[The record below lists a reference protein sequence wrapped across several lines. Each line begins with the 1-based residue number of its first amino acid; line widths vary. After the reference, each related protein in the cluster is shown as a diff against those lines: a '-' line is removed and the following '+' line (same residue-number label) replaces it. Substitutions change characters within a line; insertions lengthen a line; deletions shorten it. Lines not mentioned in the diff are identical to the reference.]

1 MGTAGITIAIPT
13 HNRAEELR
21 LTLAGFSRLRTE
33 RVGDWEVL
41 VIANNCTDGTHD
53 VVRSAAGD
61 FGGRLR
67 CVDESR
73 PGLNHARNRAIAEAR
88 HEVIA
93 FLDDDVDLD
102 PGWLQGLVSA
112 IRDLAAAG
120 QDWAAIGGRALLI
133 YPGPRP
139 AWLADSAEG
148 LLSKIDCGPARRAAT
163 VDEVFGLNMV
173 LRREWLQRV
182 GGFRGDMDR
191 VGKCLISGG
200 DTDLVQRLSD
210 AGGKLF
216 YEPAACLGHRVAPG
230 RLRRRWFL
238 SRCYWGGRSNARMLT
253 AEELNPVM
261 GLRLAWYV
269 CIALRRT
276 VAAVLRS
283 GVRSPATFAEFNR
296 LAAKFGQ
303 SQGMVIE
310 YVSRPRRPSERPAG
324 SPTRAE
330 FAREVG
336 STAA

>member
-1 MGTAGITIAIPT
+1 LTAA
-13 HNRAEELR
+13 
-21 LTLAGFSRLRTE
+21 
-33 RVGDWEVL
+33 V
-41 VIANNCTDGTHD
+41 
-53 VVRSAAGD
+53 
-61 FGGRLR
+61 
-67 CVDESR
+67 
-73 PGLNHARNRAIAEAR
+73 
-88 HEVIA
+88 
-93 FLDDDVDLD
+93 
-102 PGWLQGLVSA
+102 
-112 IRDLAAAG
+112 RDLEATG
-120 QDWAAIGGRALLI
+120 QEWAAIGGRALLV

-139 AWLADSAEG
+139 AWLPDSAEG

-173 LRREWLQRV
+173 LRRDWVQRV

-253 AEELNPVM
+253 AEELNWVM

-269 CIALRRT
+269 CIAFRRML
-276 VAAVLRS
+276 AAVLRS

-303 SQGMVIE
+303 WQGMVIE
-310 YVSRPRRPSERPAG
+310 YVSRPRRPAEPPPAQAAAAG
-324 SPTRAE
+324 

-336 STAA
+336 STPA

>member
-1 MGTAGITIAIPT
+1 MSATGITIAIPT

-21 LTLAGFSRLRTE
+21 LTLAGFARLRTE
-33 RVGDWEVL
+33 GAGEWEVL
-41 VIANNCTDGTHD
+41 VVANNCTDGTHE
-53 VVRSAAGD
+53 VVRSLAVE

-73 PGLNHARNRAIAEAR
+73 PGLNHARNRAIADAR
-88 HEVIA
+88 HDVIA

-102 PGWLQGLVSA
+102 PGWLRGLCVA

-120 QDWAAIGGRALLI
+120 QDWAAIGGRALLV

-139 AWLADSAEG
+139 AWLPGSAEG
-148 LLSKIDCGPARRAAT
+148 LLSKIDCGPDRRPAT

-173 LRREWLQRV
+173 LRREWVQRV

-200 DTDLVQRLSD
+200 DTDLVQRVSD

-253 AEELNPVM
+253 AEELNLVM
-261 GLRLAWYV
+261 ALRLATYV
-269 CIALRRT
+269 WTAFRRT
-276 VAAVLRS
+276 AGAVLRS
-283 GVRSPATFAEFNR
+283 GVRSPATFAEVNR
-296 LAAKFGQ
+296 LASKFGQ
-303 SQGMVIE
+303 WQGMLIE
-310 YVSRPRRPSERPAG
+310 YVSRRRRPEAQTVAPA
-324 SPTRAE
+324 P
-330 FAREVG
+330 
-336 STAA
+336 AAGFR